1 MGHSNGK
8 ITAPVGLDSD
18 VYPTLG
24 IGATSNGY
32 DLGYACLSEKINM
45 WSYIKPKEAS
55 SPSFDNASLPG
66 IIYDSVNKKLVYDRP
81 KTWARLT
88 DFDGYD
94 HGAKP
99 LTIDKDILTNPVD
112 ATKTTFVLTISPY
125 WADSRY
131 NWGKILGGFT
141 WSNMKIKVEVYN
153 QLKKLVDSGVFVVSS
168 IDSTGKI
175 SITLNRNG
183 IKEQMDT

>member
-66 IIYDSVNKKLVYDRP
+66 IIYDSVNKKWHL
-81 KTWARLT
+81 
-88 DFDGYD
+88 
-94 HGAKP
+94 
-99 LTIDKDILTNPVD
+99 
-112 ATKTTFVLTISPY
+112 
-125 WADSRY
+125 
-131 NWGKILGGFT
+131 
-141 WSNMKIKVEVYN
+141 
-153 QLKKLVDSGVFVVSS
+153 
-168 IDSTGKI
+168 
-175 SITLNRNG
+175 
-183 IKEQMDT
+183 